1 MNNKTL
7 NDFLNNG
14 VLNIEDIV
22 NSYSSYIYAMLKN
35 SINNSEDIEEII
47 SDVFVALWHNYR
59 KLEPDMKIKSYLIGI
74 TKNLIKKKYRE
85 LSNDAIMSDISD
97 FDNSV
102 EVLVNVEDIAEGSE
116 KSRIIMNA
124 LNNLKYEEK
133 QTFIMFYYNSKKVKE
148 IAELLGISKSKVKTT
163 LHRVRKKLK
172 TELRKGGYSYE

>member
-22 NSYSSYIYAMLKN
+22 TSYSSYIYAILKKC
-35 SINNSEDIEEII
+35 INNSEDIEELI
-47 SDVFVALWHNYR
+47 SDVFMVLWHNYK
-59 KLEPDMKIKSYLIGI
+59 KLEPNMEIKPYLIGI

-85 LSNDAIMSDISD
+85 LSNSVIMSDIAD

-102 EVLVNVEDIAEGSE
+102 EALVNVADIAEESE

-124 LNNLKYEEK
+124 LNELKYEEK
-133 QTFIMFYYNSKKVKE
+133 RIFIMFYYNSKKVKE
-148 IAELLGISKSKVKTT
+148 IAKVLGISTPKVKTT

-172 TELRKGGYSYE
+172 SELKKGGYSYE

>member
-1 MNNKTL
+1 LNNKIL
-7 NDFLNNG
+7 RDFLNNG

-35 SINNSEDIEEII
+35 NINSSEDIEEII

-59 KLEPDMKIKSYLIGI
+59 KLEPDMKIKPYLIGI

-172 TELRKGGYSYE
+172 SELKKGGYSYE

>member
-59 KLEPDMKIKSYLIGI
+59 KLESNAKIKPYLIGI

-102 EVLVNVEDIAEGSE
+102 EVLVNVENIAEGSE

-124 LNNLKYEEK
+124 LSDLKYEEK

-148 IAELLGISKSKVKTT
+148 IAEVLGISTSKVKTT

-172 TELRKGGYSYE
+172 CELKKGGYSYE

>member
-35 SINNSEDIEEII
+35 SINSSEDIEELI
-47 SDVFVALWHNYR
+47 SDVFMAVWCNYK
-59 KLEPDMKIKSYLIGI
+59 KLDPNMKIKPYLIGI

-148 IAELLGISKSKVKTT
+148 IAEVLGISKAKVKTT

-172 TELRKGGYSYE
+172 SELKKGGYSYE

>member
-1 MNNKTL
+1 MKNKTL

-35 SINNSEDIEEII
+35 SINSSEDIEEII

-59 KLEPDMKIKSYLIGI
+59 KLESDMKIKPYLIGI

-102 EVLVNVEDIAEGSE
+102 EVLVNVENIAEGSE

-172 TELRKGGYSYE
+172 CELKKGGYSYE